1 MKKTVFT
8 ILTAALFA
16 IPGAAKD
23 NKYVA
28 EVNGQKLSR
37 TEAEKRIWTLYGSGV
52 TDEMITEAVL
62 SQAAKKMNISVP
74 SAEVDRVIFDLRKS
88 YGTDTDFKE
97 ALKQQGVTEAETR
110 ASIKKRLISA
120 EVIKKSAGINV
131 TEADAEKFFNEN
143 KSRFATPESA
153 RLRQM
158 FLTDRRQAED
168 MLAALNAG
176 ADFAKLAAD
185 RSADP
190 QAKTSGG
197 ALGNIALN
205 QLVPQAAEAVR
216 STPPG
221 AYTGIIETENGFY
234 IIQVEDKSP
243 ETPADFAKIKDEVRA
258 SLEQAEIDRAARLVI
273 AKLRATA
280 QIKKY

>member
-1 MKKTVFT
+1 MKKTVFM
-8 ILTAALFA
+8 IITAALLA
-16 IPGAAKD
+16 LPAAAKD
-23 NKYVA
+23 SKYVA

-37 TEAEKRIWTLYGSGV
+37 AEAEKRIWTLYGSGV
-52 TDEMITEAVL
+52 TDEMITETVL
-62 SQAAKKMNISVP
+62 TQAAKKMNISVP
-74 SAEVDRVIFDLRKS
+74 KSEVDRLMLDLRKS
-88 YGTDTDFKE
+88 YGTDAEFKD

-110 ASIKKRLISA
+110 ASIEKRLVSA

-158 FLTDRRQAED
+158 FLTDRRQADD

-190 QAKTSGG
+190 HAKTSGG
-197 ALGNIALN
+197 DIGNIALN
-205 QLVPQAAEAVR
+205 QLVPQAADAVR
-216 STPPG
+216 STAPG
-221 AYTGIIETENGFY
+221 KYTGVIETENGFY

-243 ETPADFAKIKDEVRA
+243 ETPADFSKIKNEVRA

-273 AKLRATA
+273 AKLRASA
-280 QIKKY
+280 EIKKY